1 LGIIGEELL
10 IIIIERSR
18 GCLRSNRGK
27 SVTGIDIIVGGRW
40 VILLDISESQFIV
53 SISGG
58 TGLGNR
64 RGLEGGYSG
73 EDGE

>member
-1 LGIIGEELL
+1 ML
-10 IIIIERSR
+10 IIIERSR
-18 GCLRSNRGK
+18 GWLLRRSDRGK
-27 SVTGIDIIVGGRW
+27 SVAGIDIIVGGGGW

-58 TGLGNR
+58 TGLGDG

>member
-1 LGIIGEELL
+1 ML
-10 IIIIERSR
+10 IIIIERGR
-18 GCLRSNRGK
+18 GCLRRSNRGK
-27 SVTGIDIIVGGRW
+27 SVTGIDIIVGGRG